1 MSVMNSGRGIA
12 ADTTA
17 NGYMDSLEE
26 GLEKGMEKGMEK
38 GRTEIIFMKSGRSHM
53 IGPP

>member
-26 GLEKGMEKGMEK
+26 GLEKGMEKG
-38 GRTEIIFMKSGRSHM
+38 RTEIIFMKSGRSHM

>member
-26 GLEKGMEKGMEK
+26 GLEKGMEKG
-38 GRTEIIFMKSGRSHM
+38 RTEIIFMKSGRSHM
-53 IGPP
+53 IGQP

>member
-17 NGYMDSLEE
+17 NGYMDGLEE
-26 GLEKGMEKGMEK
+26 GLEKGMEK

>member
-26 GLEKGMEKGMEK
+26 GLEKGMEKG
-38 GRTEIIFMKSGRSHM
+38 RTEIIFMKSGRSHM
-53 IGPP
+53 IGPS

>member
-1 MSVMNSGRGIA
+1 MSVVNSGRGIA

-26 GLEKGMEKGMEK
+26 GLEKGMEKG
-38 GRTEIIFMKSGRSHM
+38 RTEIIFMKSGRSHM

>member
-26 GLEKGMEKGMEK
+26 GLEKGMEKG
-38 GRTEIIFMKSGRSHM
+38 RTEIIFMKSGRSHM
-53 IGPP
+53 IGLP